1 MDFIRRHRWI
11 ADGCVTTLLALAV
24 ACVAACDLSPP
35 TVGEVLD
42 ENAERL
48 DAAEQRFK
56 KVPSALP
63 PRGTTPKVCPRL
75 DDLDPALHY
84 DWNDSDLSNTDMLM
98 DLRLKN
104 PNSDATVNASRFDLG
119 TDQSVWLELKGEIDE
134 WSRDPQRYKVEAGSF
149 TDRMN
154 KYLEFSYLVAVR
166 VLAYEPPILETLRWP
181 NREMGGFRWA
191 GGIYRR
197 SAVGPSDVFVRSVD

>member
-1 MDFIRRHRWI
+1 
-11 ADGCVTTLLALAV
+11 
-24 ACVAACDLSPP
+24 
-35 TVGEVLD
+35 
-42 ENAERL
+42 
-48 DAAEQRFK
+48 
-56 KVPSALP
+56 
-63 PRGTTPKVCPRL
+63 
-75 DDLDPALHY
+75 
-84 DWNDSDLSNTDMLM
+84 MLM